1 MNVEIDTKVNDS
13 TLINLG
19 LTLALVV
26 AFSVFIIKL
35 AK

>member
-1 MNVEIDTKVNDS
+1 MEVEIDTRVNS
-13 TLINLG
+13 NTMISLG
-19 LTLALVV
+19 LTLAIVV